1 MEEADEEVLTILDL
15 YARVYEELL
24 AVPVIKGAFRK
35 FGGRLMYV
43 GIGRVCWDGGGIG
56 NLDHTTNSELPGR
69 KSEKEKFPGGR
80 YTTTVEAFIPSAGRA
95 IQVCNTLSTL
105 DFQNNI

>member
-1 MEEADEEVLTILDL
+1 MTSHYTHPRANKPRLFVHSLFTHTHTNSTREFLWQEGHSAFAKVEEADEEVLTILDL

-43 GIGRVCWDGGGIG
+43 GIGRVC
-56 NLDHTTNSELPGR
+56 
-69 KSEKEKFPGGR
+69 
-80 YTTTVEAFIPSAGRA
+80 
-95 IQVCNTLSTL
+95 
-105 DFQNNI
+105 